1 MKASK
6 VPSSRL
12 GRMFHYGGALCLAAG
27 LGMGAA
33 SEALRRVSF
42 GPGATE
48 ATSSLFMS
56 EANVRRLVD
65 KLSRMRGAAL
75 KLGQFMSIQ
84 DTKLLPAQIEQIMM
98 QVQNSANYM
107 PQAQTERVLEENL
120 GSDWRSHFASFD
132 MVPFA
137 AASIGQV
144 HTAVL
149 APSSP
154 FASSYPPSMRVAVKV
169 QFPGVRASI
178 SSDLSNLKW
187 LLVAGAV
194 LPRGLYLEN
203 TLRVMERE
211 LDEECDYLRE
221 AACGEQMRQLLGDS
235 ADFAAPR
242 VVNELCGPMVLT
254 TEFMGGRPLSEAI
267 SYSQPL
273 KDEIG
278 EKILKLCL
286 RELFEFELMQTDPN
300 WSNFLFNRE
309 SGKIELIDFGATR
322 SYTTSFIDRFHGLL
336 LAAIAQDEGEC
347 LRVSR
352 ELGYLTG
359 EENQIT
365 SPALQEMLSAH
376 VASLVALGTP
386 FRPSSPS
393 PFPFGTL
400 GPPITTAIRAQIP
413 VMLKHRLSPPPSETY
428 SLNRKLSGA
437 FLLCERLGSR
447 VRASELLE
455 EVSTTRRMVVSNAL
469 D

>member
-12 GRMFHYGGALCLAAG
+12 GRMFHYGGLAAG

-42 GPGATE
+42 GPGSNE
-48 ATSSLFMS
+48 VTSSLFMS

-84 DTKLLPAQIEQIMM
+84 DTKLLPAQVEQIMM

-107 PQAQTERVLEENL
+107 PQAQTERVLEDNL

-132 MVPFA
+132 MIPFA

-144 HTAVL
+144 HSAVL
-149 APSSP
+149 ASSSP
-154 FASSYPPSMRVAVKV
+154 FASAYPTSMRVAVKV

-221 AACGEQMRQLLGDS
+221 AACGEQMRELLGDS

-267 SYSQPL
+267 SYSQDL

-278 EKILKLCL
+278 EKVLKLCL

-309 SGKIELIDFGATR
+309 TGKIELIDFGATR
-322 SYTTSFIDRFHGLL
+322 AYTTSFIDQFHALL
-336 LAAIAQDEGEC
+336 LAAIAQDEPEC
-347 LRVSR
+347 LRLSR

-359 EENQIT
+359 EEN
-365 SPALQEMLSAH
+365 QEMLSAH

-386 FRPSSPS
+386 FRPSSPN
-393 PFPFGTL
+393 PFPFDTL
-400 GPPITTAIRAQIP
+400 GPPITSSIRAQIP

-447 VRASELLE
+447 VRAAELLD
-455 EVSTTRRMVVSNAL
+455 EVSKIRRSVVPEAL
-469 D
+469 